1 MAQQEQTMQ
10 AEYDHPAGKSILSID
25 VTDFGPVT
33 KGVLNLKP
41 LTILIGPN
49 GCGKSHIATL
59 IHSVIN
65 AEYDAP
71 VEMLNP
77 NSDASFNINTLLEES
92 IRIHKARMDGAD
104 STDSNIYESYTRHK
118 FQKLHDMLAANF
130 AGGYKSL
137 IRAGKECFKII
148 LTSKDLS
155 GVVDCADTIK
165 STPVNKTRLKIHF
178 KRHRDFTNVDLDK
191 LLRIDGDTVHMDIPD
206 FHDRILF
213 EASAVVPLL
222 TAALH
227 IRQPSLGRSIYFPAE
242 RGGLTLAYRS
252 LTLHFYNNIGWPS
265 ANSLDLDMTN
275 VSTNFLS
282 LLLKHIG
289 DKTKFA
295 DAVEIFEKK
304 ALNGNVVAHEDEK
317 KSINVVFEQ
326 SGASFPLSKSAS
338 SVRDL
343 ALFLLYLKHRA
354 NEGETVILEEPETT
368 MHPRNQILLARFIA
382 KMVNAGLR
390 VLITTHSQY
399 FLEQISHCVMAGS
412 SSGGGI
418 LPFQNDEMLNNDS
431 VAAYRFKND
440 GDGYCMSPIE
450 VDADG
455 IPQYEFTDVSEGLYN
470 ELLRLER
477 ADDS

>member
-1 MAQQEQTMQ
+1 MQT
-10 AEYDHPAGKSILSID
+10 EHDHPVGKSILSID

-33 KGVLNLKP
+33 RGVLNLKP
-41 LTILIGPN
+41 LTILVGPN

-59 IHSVIN
+59 THSVIN

-71 VEMLNP
+71 VEMLTPNP
-77 NSDASFNINTLLEES
+77 NASFNINTLLEEA
-92 IRIHKARMDGAD
+92 IRIHNARMAGAN
-104 STDSNIYESYTRHK
+104 SIDSNIYESYTRHK

-130 AGGYKSL
+130 AGGHKSL
-137 IRAGKECFKII
+137 IRTGKEHFKII

-155 GVVDCADTIK
+155 GVVECTDTIT
-165 STPVNKTRLKIHF
+165 SIPANKARLKIHF
-178 KRHRDFTNVDLDK
+178 KRHKGSINVDLDK
-191 LLRIDGDTVHMDIPD
+191 MLRIDGDTVHIDIPD
-206 FHDRILF
+206 FHDHKLL
-213 EASAVVPLL
+213 EAGAALPLL

-265 ANSLDLDMTN
+265 VNSLDLDMTN

-282 LLLKHIG
+282 LLLKHAG

-295 DAVEIFEKK
+295 DSVETFEKK
-304 ALNGNVVAHEDEK
+304 ALNGCIVAREDEK

-338 SVRDL
+338 SVKDL

-354 NEGETVILEEPETT
+354 NKGETVILEEPETT
-368 MHPRNQILLARFIA
+368 MHPRNQIMLARFIA

-399 FLEQISHCVMAGS
+399 FLEQLSHCVMAGS
-412 SSGGGI
+412 SSGEGPI
-418 LPFQNDEMLNNDS
+418 PFQNDEMLNNNS
-431 VAAYRFKND
+431 VAAYGFKKD
-440 GDGYCMSPIE
+440 GDGYRMSPIE
-450 VDADG
+450 VDAEG
-455 IPQYEFTDVSEGLYN
+455 IPQYEFIDVSESLYD